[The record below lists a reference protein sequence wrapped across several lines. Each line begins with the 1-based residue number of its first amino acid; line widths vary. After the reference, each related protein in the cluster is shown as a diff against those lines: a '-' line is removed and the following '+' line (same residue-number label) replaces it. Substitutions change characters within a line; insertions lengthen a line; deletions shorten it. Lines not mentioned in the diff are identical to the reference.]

1 VSGSCNSALPVQ
13 FFANAKKIWVTLVN
27 SALPMGKNFTNSCVT
42 SFLSDAMTSYASLLY
57 LCFSH
62 SWSIYRTHLDYDH
75 KCGLEEVWIDSGIK
89 DRRRRLEAVKKCR
102 DIPGY
107 CKIIAK

>member
-1 VSGSCNSALPVQ
+1 
-13 FFANAKKIWVTLVN
+13 
-27 SALPMGKNFTNSCVT
+27 MGRNFTNSCVI
-42 SFLSDAMTSYASLLY
+42 SFLSDAMTSYASSLY

-62 SWSIYRTHLDYDH
+62 DWKIHRTHLDYDH
-75 KCGLEEVWIDSGIK
+75 KCGLEETWIGSGVK